1 MDSIVSITDREGN
14 LKQEQMQN
22 IINTYGGLDGEI
34 LYKDL
39 TKTNGCLCFVYANQ
53 DNKMMRTSTVEQLD
67 KFDDK
72 WIVKTRNSIY
82 TFLISR

>member
-22 IINTYGGLDGEI
+22 IINTYGSLDGEI
-34 LYKDL
+34 LCKDL
-39 TKTNGCLCFVYANQ
+39 TKTNGCLCFVYTNQ

-82 TFLISR
+82 TFLISQ